1 MAPGGAGTQAAPRSE
16 CPVLGKHSLEATGG
30 PSSALCQHRFGSSP
44 SKQNQHQQ
52 GCRLDSCL
60 QLQDSLGRL
69 LLSYWRGRVVEVS
82 QRASGRISIVT
93 QDTANPGSLVGKVT
107 SWILGYFYL
116 VSWGGLFPDA
126 EGDLHGTGVR
136 MP

>member
-1 MAPGGAGTQAAPRSE
+1 MAFSHQRPRRVLAAPVRIPGCTSE
-16 CPVLGKHSLEATGG
+16 
-30 PSSALCQHRFGSSP
+30 
-44 SKQNQHQQ
+44 
-52 GCRLDSCL
+52 DSCL
-60 QLQDSLGRL
+60 QLQDSLVRL